1 MFLFALVY
9 CYSFRPRQI
18 ELENEGSFNEAQ
30 VVSAFLSLR
39 ERIWCCAFVFGSD
52 IIFCVLLTEA
62 GGGPGGNG
70 GRVLPMAGPAEMS
83 LCWFAVTFVLDENMK
98 ALP

>member
-1 MFLFALVY
+1 MLLFASVY
-9 CYSFRPRQI
+9 CCSVRPRQI
-18 ELENEGSFNEAQ
+18 ELENEGLRSD
-30 VVSAFLSLR
+30 LSTKVHY
-39 ERIWCCAFVFGSD
+39 ENGSGAVAFVFGND

-83 LCWFAVTFVLDENMK
+83 LRWFAVTSC
-98 ALP
+98 AR